1 MNSNKKRTKP
11 FARIG
16 IFSIGYDKYW
26 AQFPGLLEELLAKEE
41 IFKQKI
47 TDNHIEIISFGM
59 VDSPQKAYQVV
70 ETMAASDIDLLFC
83 DMLTYAT
90 SGTFG
95 IILKT
100 IACPIILVALQ
111 PLQALDYNCATT
123 YMQLM
128 NDDICSLPEFAGVA
142 TRMGKKIPDVIIG
155 TLHNDLLVEEEIKE
169 YCAIAKVLRSLRTAK
184 LAHIGHPI
192 NSMMD
197 MHTDPTM
204 ITTFFGSHV
213 FEHESNELITCYNKI
228 TENEITEKEQ
238 CILNFFDTPDPISDP
253 ISMKLKREDLRTSA
267 QVSVA
272 LDKFICENQLDGLA
286 YYYNG
291 ADDSPEQLI
300 MSNLIVGNSLLTAE
314 HIPMCGESD
323 LKTLLA
329 LLIMD
334 RLGIGGSFAE
344 LHPVDFKDGFVLV
357 GHDGPHNIS
366 IAEGKPVLRSL
377 KKYHGKPGS
386 GAGVEFKIK
395 EGPITLL
402 SINST
407 YDGKFKFIIAEGE
420 SVSGP
425 IPPTGNTN
433 TRGYFQPDVR
443 TFLKRWIKEGPTHH
457 FALGIGHHAGTLE
470 KIAKYLNLE
479 STIIS
484 TY

>member
-1 MNSNKKRTKP
+1 MNSIKKKTVSS
-11 FARIG
+11 ARIG
-16 IFSIGYDKYW
+16 VFSVGYDKYW
-26 AQFPGLLEELLAKEE
+26 PQFPGLLEELLAKEE
-41 IFKQKI
+41 IFKEKI
-47 TDNHIEIISFGM
+47 KDDHIEIISFGM

-70 ETMAASDIDLLFC
+70 ETMIASDIDLLFC

-100 IACPIILVALQ
+100 VSCPIVLVALQ

-123 YMQLM
+123 YMQLL
-128 NDDICSLPEFAGVA
+128 NDDICALPEFAGVA
-142 TRMGKKIPDVIIG
+142 TRMGKEIPDIIIG
-155 TLHNDLLVEEEIKE
+155 TLQDDSLIEKEIKE
-169 YCAIAKVLRSLRTAK
+169 YCSIAKVLRSLRTAK

-204 ITTFFGSHV
+204 ITTFFGSHILA
-213 FEHESNELITCYNKI
+213 HESNELITCYHNV
-228 TENEITEKEQ
+228 TEQEIAEKEQ

-253 ISMKLKREDLRTSA
+253 ISMKLRKEDLHASA

-272 LDKFICENQLDGLA
+272 LDKFIRENQLDGLA

-291 ADDSPEQLI
+291 ADDSLEQLI

-344 LHPVDFKDGFVLV
+344 LHPVDFNEGFVLV

-377 KKYHGKPGS
+377 KKYHGKPGN

-457 FALGIGHHAGTLE
+457 FALGIGHHATTLE
-470 KIAKYLNLE
+470 KIANYLNLE
-479 STIIS
+479 STIVS